1 MDVHLLLGG
10 ARSGKSSTAE
20 RLVRSRDVAPVYLAT
35 ALVDPTDTEFVERVA
50 QHRADRGADW
60 TTVEEP
66 RDLVGALRRH
76 RRPGAGVV
84 VDCLTL
90 WLSTLLAE
98 ERDPTAEVEAICA
111 ELAQQADFIQALVKA
126 ALFGYL
132 AAAIACHY
140 GYNAFGGPKAV
151 GDAVNRAVVLTFI
164 VLFFVNFTLT
174 AMYFNLVPPKA

>member
-98 ERDPTAEVEAICA
+98 ERDPTAEVDALCA
-111 ELAQQADFIQALVKA
+111 ELAAGEGLVVLVSNEVGLGLVPMHPVGRAFRDAQGRANQRVAAVADHVALLVA
-126 ALFGYL
+126 GLPL
-132 AAAIACHY
+132 
-140 GYNAFGGPKAV
+140 V
-151 GDAVNRAVVLTFI
+151 LRGDA
-164 VLFFVNFTLT
+164 
-174 AMYFNLVPPKA
+174 PPTG